1 VRFIKNE
8 DRQRMSIS
16 KTKLNYLSALA
27 SVTCITAALGALV
40 FYFLLPEHYFNW
52 YPFIPIYFFVL
63 GVFSIYMFDACR
75 KHMPKKLVLFHL
87 ALKIIRMIFSVFILV
102 LYCLAVKD
110 YIREFMV
117 TFIIFYLVNLVFE
130 SWFFLAFECN
140 RKRKKENEKIA

>member
-1 VRFIKNE
+1 
-8 DRQRMSIS
+8 
-16 KTKLNYLSALA
+16 
-27 SVTCITAALGALV
+27 
-40 FYFLLPEHYFNW
+40 
-52 YPFIPIYFFVL
+52 
-63 GVFSIYMFDACR
+63 
-75 KHMPKKLVLFHL
+75 MPQKLVLFHL

-110 YIREFMV
+110 HIREFMV